1 MAALNTQLQK
11 LHRLCASIGNPS
23 QETARAYLQDTS
35 RVLSGQVNIR
45 TVASHYR
52 YRAALRWYFQ
62 MHAAQLLNWI
72 DSNDPGTAFLECPQ
86 FSTMV
91 AVSLNVL
98 ELLDGGSD
106 NIQDNLAADLHTQF
120 VLSAPATSKRN
131 GLCEL
136 PDDWCEQ
143 MLEEVEQHPAHWIPL
158 TILMLTGLRPREL
171 DNGVTLSYQPDG
183 NLLKIGIAGCKVRVD
198 RGQPL
203 RVLDFEVDGHP
214 EVLRLMKLLNVFT
227 TVEVTYH
234 FPKRS
239 LTELVRKLAE
249 KLFPGLKI
257 TPTPISFRHQYCANL
272 KMQGNSRSEIA
283 RAMGHR
289 SVTTQGK
296 YGRRKNGRRG
306 GCLPSHVSATHEIRS
321 DCHIVSSPA
330 EEPGQ
335 LSSDPEKSSSSSKKG
350 PGRSR

>member
-1 MAALNTQLQK
+1 MAPHDIQLRK
-11 LHRLCASIGNPS
+11 LHRLCANIGNPS
-23 QETARAYLQDTS
+23 IETSHAYLRDAS

-72 DSNDPGTAFLECPQ
+72 DTNDPGTTFLECPQ

-91 AVSLNVL
+91 AISLNVL
-98 ELLDGGSD
+98 ELLDGGTD
-106 NIQDNLAADLHTQF
+106 NIQDNLGAALQSEF
-120 VLSAPATSKRN
+120 VPSAPATSKRD
-131 GLCEL
+131 GLAEL

-171 DNGVTLSYQPDG
+171 ENGVTLSYQPDG
-183 NLLKIGIAGCKVRVD
+183 NLLRIGIAGCKVRVD

-203 RVLDFEVDGHP
+203 RVLDLGVDGHP
-214 EVLRLMKLLNVFT
+214 EVAKLMSLLNIFT
-227 TVEVTYH
+227 SAEMTYS

-239 LTELVRKLAE
+239 LTELVRKLAD
-249 KLFPGLKI
+249 KRFHGLKI

-272 KMQGNSRSEIA
+272 KVQGYSRSEIA
-283 RAMGHR
+283 QAMGHR

-306 GCLPSHVSATHEIRS
+306 GCLPSQISATHEIRS
-321 DCHIVSSPA
+321 DSHIVSG
-330 EEPGQ
+330 PGETPSRW
-335 LSSDPEKSSSSSKKG
+335 SSDPDQSTSSSKSDLG
-350 PGRSR
+350 WS